1 MLNELWKLTKRLF
14 QFRLAAPIVFLTFG
28 ILFEIFGYVL
38 CGSELSWSD
47 VWVNL
52 GNLLL
57 ASVLFSFLTS
67 CVEYI
72 GVFRKNLSEIVYST
86 DYLVKRKDIEEIWER
101 VSMIMFRSVFP
112 NLHHRLFDTIK
123 NTYFPQ
129 DGVAYYENARC
140 VYDIQYADE
149 GRENVVIRQE
159 IEFEII
165 AIDENEFPFTI
176 WNSARARNDGDFQ
189 IRVASCKID
198 GKDMTSSCVV
208 TRLESDSGKQ
218 DNQITVKLKSRKRY
232 NFQQVIE
239 KRYNIKYDNTIGY
252 KAKWLVNNM
261 RVQVF
266 HPEDLRIEFIDRGT
280 TANFRELKRTENFL
294 EYEFKGL
301 ILRRQGYLLILNKN
315 ENQCTDG

>member
-1 MLNELWKLTKRLF
+1 MNELWKLTKRLF
-14 QFRLAAPIVFLTFG
+14 QFRLAAPIIFLTLG
-28 ILFEIFGYVL
+28 ILFELSGYVL
-38 CGSELSWSD
+38 CDSESAWRD
-47 VWVNL
+47 VWINL

-72 GVFRKNLSEIVYST
+72 GIFRKNLSEIVYSS
-86 DYLVKRKDIEEIWER
+86 DYLIKRKDIEEIWER
-101 VSMIMFRSVFP
+101 VSKVMFHSVFP
-112 NLHHRLFDTIK
+112 NLHRQLFDTIK

-140 VYDIQYADE
+140 VYNIRYTDE
-149 GRENVVIRQE
+149 GRENVIITQE

-176 WNSARARNDGDFQ
+176 WNSARARNDGEFQ

-239 KRYNIKYDNTIGY
+239 KRYNIRYDNTIGY

-266 HPEDLRIEFIDRGT
+266 HPDDLRIEFIDRGT
-280 TANFRELKRTENFL
+280 TSNFRELKRTDNFL

-301 ILRRQGYLLILNKN
+301 ILRRQGYLLILNKD
-315 ENQCTDG
+315 ENKCADG